1 MFLREVLLQN
11 IRAEGKVMT
20 KSSKGQIQE
29 DEMKILAELQNK
41 SNENIETI
49 AKRCGFSRQKVWRTI
64 KQMEERH
71 MIWGHTAIID
81 QDKIDQKQFMMLI
94 KRTNEPLD
102 KKIIEKIDSIQ
113 LEDVAQPLGVTIE
126 SSCYVHGNYDWI
138 ISLTAEDINQAKT
151 FCDRLNSEFPGAI
164 ATIDIQQILYFVRKH
179 HIFNPDRKKLRD
191 LME

>member
-1 MFLREVLLQN
+1 M
-11 IRAEGKVMT
+11 A
-20 KSSKGQIQE
+20 KSSKGQRQE
-29 DEMKILAELQNK
+29 DEMKILAALQNN

-49 AKRCGFSRQKVWRTI
+49 AKRCGFSRQKVWKMI

-71 MIWGHTAIID
+71 MIWGYTAIID
-81 QDKIDQKQFMMLI
+81 QDEIEQESFMILI
-94 KRTNEPLD
+94 KRTNDPLD
-102 KKIIEKIDSIQ
+102 KKIMNKIESIQ
-113 LEDVAQPLGVTIE
+113 LEDVAQPFDVTIE

-138 ISLTAEDINQAKT
+138 ITVTAQGINQAKT

-164 ATIDIQQILYFVRKH
+164 AMIDIQQILYFVRKH